1 MKCYYNMLRSIA
13 VMAVFGLMA
22 SCTVQE
28 EAELVNRPDAFNHY
42 YATIEDTSAPDT
54 KVYADEQLKVLWN
67 AGDCISVFGKYTY
80 NQEYVF
86 KGQTGDNS
94 GTFEKVENGA
104 YVTGNDLPS
113 VWAVYPYME
122 TTSISND
129 GELSVV
135 FPSVQSYADKTFGLG
150 ANVMVSA
157 TDDNNLKFRNA
168 GGVLVIKLYGN
179 GVSVN
184 SVSLKGNKGEKI
196 AGAATVTMAV
206 GGTPAVVMGDQAT
219 DAITLACAEPVAIG
233 SSADSCTEFWFV
245 LPPTEFQDGIT
256 VSVNGEGGVFEK
268 STAKAISITRNH
280 LSRMAPVE
288 VSLSYPVPEAVDLG
302 LPSGTFWASWNL
314 GASSPKE
321 KGELF
326 AWGEYKPKKDYTWA
340 NYIWCNGSASTL
352 TKYNSDSSCG
362 QVDHLTY
369 LKLED
374 DAAHILLG
382 KEWRIP
388 TDAEVSELF
397 SGQYTSF
404 SVSDID
410 GVLGYVI
417 TSKTNGNSIFVPME
431 YSSGNNWYYP
441 DESYACWTSS
451 AVHTFAP
458 EYYDNGDIYGYSPSS
473 FYFSSERYQ
482 GHCIRPV
489 LAEYHDVTGISVDKD
504 SAEVPF
510 GSVVILTASVTPAN
524 ATHKDVVWICDDD
537 DFVKISA
544 QSGNWLD
551 AGACYAS
558 VLKPEGTA
566 TIRAYANGAVSEVTL
581 TAKPASFPEPVKVD
595 LGLPSGLK
603 WASCNLG
610 AQSSE
615 DSGTCFAWG
624 ETAPKGR
631 YDKWDYKYYEEAS
644 SSYSKYNSKDALK
657 VLETEDD
664 AASMLLGEA
673 WRVPAYAEWKELLA
687 NCSKSAIKQNGV
699 DGVLFTSRING
710 NCIFFPESISHPN
723 SWIISQNAIWT
734 ASHDDSKDDY
744 VTSITFNTATGSLG
758 IDKKTERAI
767 GNHIHPVY
775 DESIIV
781 ATGIELSK
789 DNLEMALGDK
799 TQLIAVVTPENA
811 AGLVKWSSDNERV
824 ATVDEQGYVTA
835 VSSGSAIITAS
846 ISKGISASCSVTVL
860 FSIPEAVDLGLPSGV
875 KWASF
880 NLGATSPE
888 ESGSYYAWGETEPKQ
903 VYSWETY
910 KWCEGND
917 KTLVKYNTDGSYGNV
932 DDKTVLAEEDD
943 AAHVYLGSHWRMPT
957 ATEVQELL
965 DNCAYEK
972 TGANLCTVRG
982 SNGNY
987 IIFPLCG
994 YINNQ
999 YKSND
1004 GAFCWTSTLD
1014 IVPSKA
1020 SPLRIYEP
1028 SSGIKI
1034 YIPAFSR
1041 MNGCSIRPVYDDR
1054 VPVESITLSNTALE
1068 LTKGDTHQLVAT
1080 LSPANAY
1087 GKLIWSSSSPSVA
1100 SVSDA
1105 GFVTAIGAGSA
1116 TISATAYN
1124 GLSATCEITVA
1135 RDNNALRAKWRF
1147 TTSLLSNY
1155 ANYFGG
1161 TSGIVDKEEGFGGLY
1176 VPSNVEGNGKIEYYQ
1191 IDKSAYSVSGNP
1203 KRMVGATG
1211 HPYVT
1216 GAWPGDYW
1224 LFSASDGHEYPAGTQ
1239 LHIKYLTRISATGQK
1254 YWMLEYFDGEAW
1266 KQAKEYEVSTEA
1278 ETGTSAQYNYI
1289 AKTSNETVECS
1300 WTLAAPCSEPKF
1312 RMRCVANWQS
1322 NGNGALAKPNGGTS
1336 RIADNDD
1343 DGEDAGPVLEVTS
1356 EP

>member
-1 MKCYYNMLRSIA
+1 MKRYYNMLRSIA
-13 VMAVFGLMA
+13 VMAIFGLMA
-22 SCTVQE
+22 SCTIQE

-42 YATIEDTSAPDT
+42 YATIEETSAPDT

-326 AWGEYKPKKDYTWA
+326 AWGEIETKETYTLDNYKWSVGNQYRW
-340 NYIWCNGSASTL
+340 
-352 TKYNSDSSCG
+352 TKYNQNFKDGS
-362 QVDHLTY
+362 VDDNTIL
-369 LKLED
+369 LPED
-374 DAAHILLG
+374 DAATVNLGDGWHI
-382 KEWRIP
+382 P
-388 TDAEVSELF
+388 SVTDWVELRDER
-397 SGQYTSF
+397 YCAWKTS
-404 SVSDID
+404 VVD
-410 GVLGYVI
+410 GVEGSLI
-417 TSKTNGNSIFVPME
+417 TSLVNGKSIFLPNGPSTTLYTCASLYPLIGS
-431 YSSGNNWYYP
+431 YSQIYSF
-441 DESYACWTSS
+441 TSNRTS
-451 AVHTFAP
+451 
-458 EYYDNGDIYGYSPSS
+458 YGYGRTR
-473 FYFSSERYQ
+473 FHGEL
-482 GHCIRPV
+482 IRPV
-489 LAEYHDVTGISVDKD
+489 YGVRNIPSEISLTATSMTIKAGQRVKMSAILSPEDVREK
-504 SAEVPF
+504 
-510 GSVVILTASVTPAN
+510 VVIWHSDAFNAYPALPTQGTSEINTETTDVDILGVASGLVTVTASICGLSASCTVTV
-524 ATHKDVVWICDDD
+524 DE
-537 DFVKISA
+537 
-544 QSGNWLD
+544 
-551 AGACYAS
+551 
-558 VLKPEGTA
+558 PEYIA
-566 TIRAYANGAVSEVTL
+566 
-581 TAKPASFPEPVKVD
+581 PEKVD
-595 LGLPSGLK
+595 LGLPSGIY

-610 AQSSE
+610 GLVPE
-615 DSGTCFAWG
+615 DCGAFYSWG
-624 ETAPKGR
+624 ETAPKAEFESWNYKW
-631 YDKWDYKYYEEAS
+631 YDS
-644 SSYSKYNSKDALK
+644 SSGLYTKYADYVDGKTELDP
-657 VLETEDD
+657 EDD
-664 AASMLLGEA
+664 AAFVNLGGS
-673 WRVPAYAEWKELLA
+673 WRMPTKTDLEELFNPK
-687 NCSKSAIKQNGV
+687 NCNVK
-699 DGVLFTSRING
+699 
-710 NCIFFPESISHPN
+710 
-723 SWIISQNAIWT
+723 IISQNGVLGY
-734 ASHDDSKDDY
+734 KF
-744 VTSITFNTATGSLG
+744 TS
-758 IDKKTERAI
+758 
-767 GNHIHPVY
+767 
-775 DESIIV
+775 
-781 ATGIELSK
+781 
-789 DNLEMALGDK
+789 
-799 TQLIAVVTPENA
+799 
-811 AGLVKWSSDNERV
+811 
-824 ATVDEQGYVTA
+824 
-835 VSSGSAIITAS
+835 
-846 ISKGISASCSVTVL
+846 
-860 FSIPEAVDLGLPSGV
+860 
-875 KWASF
+875 
-880 NLGATSPE
+880 
-888 ESGSYYAWGETEPKQ
+888 
-903 VYSWETY
+903 
-910 KWCEGND
+910 
-917 KTLVKYNTDGSYGNV
+917 
-932 DDKTVLAEEDD
+932 
-943 AAHVYLGSHWRMPT
+943 
-957 ATEVQELL
+957 
-965 DNCAYEK
+965 
-972 TGANLCTVRG
+972 VR
-982 SNGNY
+982 NGNSLF
-987 IIFPLCG
+987 IPSTG
-994 YINNQ
+994 YFAPDHMYYSSYQ
-999 YKSND
+999 ST
-1004 GAFCWTSTLD
+1004 CWTSTLKSND
-1014 IVPSKA
+1014 
-1020 SPLRIYEP
+1020 
-1028 SSGIKI
+1028 
-1034 YIPAFSR
+1034 
-1041 MNGCSIRPVYDDR
+1041 NGYRSYLYSANIGDQSVGSYRRFGGFPIRPVYDDDR
-1054 VPVESITLSNTALE
+1054 VSVESIE
-1068 LTKGDTHQLVAT
+1068 LDKTSMQMKIGDTYK
-1080 LSPANAY
+1080 LSAILTPANAY
-1087 GKLIWSSSSPSVA
+1087 DALFWSSSAPSVA
-1100 SVSDA
+1100 SVSNE
-1105 GFVTAIGAGSA
+1105 GLVTAIGAGSA

-1176 VPSNVEGNGKIEYYQ
+1176 VPSNVEGNGRIEYYQ

-1224 LFSASDGHEYPAGTQ
+1224 LFSASDGHEYSAGTQ

-1289 AKTSNETVECS
+1289 AKTSNEIVECS